1 MATVSAGASPNV
13 NNHYS
18 TETSTKMHKTFQ
30 RSSTGVDQVTG
41 WAVNN
46 KPVFLAEAP
55 LSKELSNF
63 MPRFERKA
71 EIAILCE

>member
-1 MATVSAGASPNV
+1 
-13 NNHYS
+13 
-18 TETSTKMHKTFQ
+18 MHKTFQ

-55 LSKELSNF
+55 LSKELSNS

-71 EIAILCE
+71 EKAILCE